1 MRFPLH
7 NMAYVMLA
15 AATALPA
22 QDAWSAWLS
31 RLRDRTGPEAPWV
44 LVLRTQD
51 ARGTWW
57 MQDDGV
63 RRLLATREFQVQAV
77 ADPAGRD
84 LAQQRGWKQEPRWLL
99 LSPDGDKQAEGQGR
113 PGSER
118 LLEALRGL
126 GFVPRWER
134 REAFLKEYP
143 KHGPARLEAVLEAV
157 RLFGLRLNAVPG
169 GAEAMMKRLQAT
181 PRDPLAHGQL
191 EAMFRELVEALPLFA
206 QVPHW
211 WEKEDFPLR
220 RLTPRLDAELP
231 AAFTEAI
238 VRMREQL
245 RAELEQ
251 DPGDDNLWE
260 LWSGYARATGQ
271 EARTILDSA
280 LPAPG
285 QAWPPE
291 NLVSS
296 LADGHV
302 ASGDWAGMLRTMNAL
317 KATATR
323 LPADA
328 DAWDAT
334 RYALALLEI
343 QRARALARLD
353 RWEESAGAVG
363 EARFLAGQRWR
374 GFLASFLR
382 RGIPQAYG
390 ERQSIYEPF
399 LEGDPLPDPPMPPA
413 APRLRLL
420 RLGAPAWAA
429 AWAALPR
436 TPELAPWGPNELV
449 YEPAPAERELGL
461 RAQHGWSGPRWA
473 LLAGQDL
480 LASGD
485 APPAARDLAARLAD
499 LPSRLQRLDR
509 FIERHPRHRAARRL
523 RLELLRARMPNPHL
537 EPQLAEDARLLK
549 ARVKADPTWTP
560 EPGLWQWSA
569 EQVLP
574 DLEADLEHWPD
585 RAETWRAWLAW
596 AKLHPREPS
605 VVLLARRLPL
615 WGVEASWSS
624 RLPAEVHKAVA
635 AELREGGRFEDLR
648 QWFQAAWDGLDKQAR
663 RRGPAPTWLRT
674 LRRAQKEAIVD
685 PLREALI
692 TLRRDDDLLT
702 LDREVAVWLGEEGG
716 TR

>member
-7 NMAYVMLA
+7 NMAYVVWA

-57 MQDDGV
+57 MQDDGL

-77 ADPAGRD
+77 GDPAGRD
-84 LAQQRGWKQEPRWLL
+84 LALQKGWKQEPRWLL

-113 PGSER
+113 PSSGR

-134 REAFLKEYP
+134 REAFLKDNP
-143 KHGPARLEAVLEAV
+143 KHGPARLEAVVEAA
-157 RLFGLRLNAVPG
+157 RLFELRMNSVPG
-169 GAEAMMKRLQAT
+169 GAEALLKRLQAT

-191 EAMFRELVEALPLFA
+191 DAMFRELVEALPLFA
-206 QVPHW
+206 QVPLW
-211 WEKEDFPLR
+211 WEKQDFPLR
-220 RLTPRLDAELP
+220 RLGTRLDAVLP
-231 AAFTEAI
+231 HRVTDAI
-238 VRMREQL
+238 KGLREQL
-245 RAELEQ
+245 REELER
-251 DPGDDNLWE
+251 DPGDENLWG
-260 LWSGYARATGQ
+260 LWSGYARTTGQ
-271 EARTILDSA
+271 DLRTILDSA

-285 QAWPPE
+285 QAWPPTS
-291 NLVSS
+291 LVSL
-296 LADGHV
+296 LAEDH
-302 ASGDWAGMLRTMNAL
+302 AANGDWAGLLRTLNAL

-323 LPADA
+323 RPADA
-328 DAWDAT
+328 DAWEAT

-390 ERQSIYEPF
+390 DRKAIYEPF
-399 LEGDPLPDPPMPPA
+399 LEGEPLPDPPMPPG

-420 RLGAPAWAA
+420 RLGAPAWAG
-429 AWAALPR
+429 AWTALPL
-436 TPELAPWGPNELV
+436 TPELAPWGPAELAF
-449 YEPAPAERELGL
+449 EPAPAERELAL

-473 LLAGQDL
+473 LLAGPDL

-485 APPAARDLAARLAD
+485 TPPTARDLAARLAD

-509 FIERHPRHRAARRL
+509 FLELHPSHWAARRM

-537 EPQLAEDARLLK
+537 EPQLAEDARLLR

-560 EPGLWQWSA
+560 EPGLWQWCA
-569 EQVLP
+569 QQVLP
-574 DLEADLEHWPD
+574 DLETGLEHWPD

-596 AKLHPREPS
+596 ARLHPREPS
-605 VVLLARRLPL
+605 VLQLAQRLPL
-615 WGVEASWSS
+615 WGVDASWSS

-648 QWFQAAWDGLDKQAR
+648 QWFQAAWDGVDRTR
-663 RRGPAPTWLRT
+663 RRGPIPGWLRT
-674 LRRAQKEAIVD
+674 QRRAQKEAIVD
-685 PLREALI
+685 PLREALL

-716 TR
+716 NR